1 MRIIRGK
8 TLNHTIIFVVGFPG
22 SGKSTIARSIASG
35 LGAAYL
41 DKDII
46 CNGFTGLLLTLNGES
61 ADARESSALYKER
74 IMPLEYQTL
83 FNVAN
88 DTLTSSKIVVIDAPF
103 IGFFHEPNY
112 LIKKC
117 EQYNWVDVC
126 LQVVEVKASLEVTK
140 QRLIQR
146 GEKRDLWKLDN
157 WECFSA
163 RITNQSCQW
172 TNVAHYPFDNSS
184 PCADTV
190 ALIDQIRQ
198 HPPKSDNKK

>member
-1 MRIIRGK
+1 M
-8 TLNHTIIFVVGFPG
+8 NYTIIFVIGFPG
-22 SGKSTIARSIASG
+22 SGKSTVARSIASA

-46 CNGFTGLLLTLNGES
+46 CNGFTGLLLTRNEES
-61 ADARESSALYKER
+61 ADSRESSALYKEQ

-88 DTLTSSKIVVIDAPF
+88 DTLTSSKFVVIDAPF
-103 IGFFHEPNY
+103 ISFFHQPDY
-112 LIKKC
+112 LLKKC
-117 EQYNWVDVC
+117 EQYNWTDVC
-126 LQVVEVKASLEVTK
+126 LQVVEVKANLEVTK

-157 WECFSA
+157 WESFSE
-163 RITNQSCQW
+163 RITRQSCHW
-172 TNVAHYPFDNSS
+172 TGVSRLSFDNSS

-190 ALIDQIRQ
+190 ELINQIRQ
-198 HPPKSDNKK
+198 HPLKSDNKN